1 MEWLVNQLPVLIAG
15 REETAM
21 KHDPVIR
28 LIALLALIQVLA
40 FVPLRSEKSTFYAV
54 TPEMIQVQASSGGK
68 IEPLTKADT
77 TVYVR
82 LDLLHKE
89 KAHWAGANILILG
102 LAALYRWRKLTQQ
115 KT

>member
-1 MEWLVNQLPVLIAG
+1 
-15 REETAM
+15 M

-54 TPEMIQVQASSGGK
+54 IPEMIKVQESSGGK
-68 IEPLTKADT
+68 MEQLAKADT

-82 LDLLHKE
+82 GDLLHKK
-89 KAHWAGANILILG
+89 KASWAGANILILG
-102 LAALYRWRKLTQQ
+102 LAALYRWRKLAHQRA
-115 KT
+115 